1 MKPEKLKR
9 CPNVKCKCEA
19 KIIIDKTFTGT
30 VGYRVKS
37 DCGIE
42 SGWFKTKQEATDS
55 WNKRPETD
63 LEELMFWWGPTC
75 HTCTQSEMKV
85 AQKLVAKA
93 NEIIE
98 RRKK

>member
-1 MKPEKLKR
+1 MKLKK

-42 SGWFKTKQEATDS
+42 SGWFKTKQQAIDS
-55 WNKRPETD
+55 WNTRPESGVEKFWKWKSICKGKPYRHTI
-63 LEELMFWWGPTC
+63 LKKLKELLNEE
-75 HTCTQSEMKV
+75 
-85 AQKLVAKA
+85 
-93 NEIIE
+93 NE
-98 RRKK
+98 